1 MNLSEQP
8 RLPASFRGGKSG
20 SKDTMKLL
28 VDKVNLNS
36 QILLSQT
43 VTIIAVVVN
52 NALLELCNGTDGE
65 SPLAHIALEGL
76 WVSYRM
82 TSLSE
87 TDLFVTIPKFSILD
101 VRLDTKP
108 EMRLMLGSS
117 SDAFKQT
124 QKVPFT
130 FNPGSFR
137 RTTSEPGIDD
147 TPISTMLLMDYRWRT
162 SSQSFVIRAQQPRVL
177 VVPDFL
183 LAVAEFFVPALGA
196 LTGREETTDPMNDPI
211 SKNSSIVLMEAVYR
225 QDEDVVHLSPSKQLV
240 ADCVDIDEYT
250 YDGCGKVICLS
261 VETDTKEV
269 RSTRFRPIVVI
280 GRGKRL
286 RFVNVKIE

>member
-1 MNLSEQP
+1 MQ
-8 RLPASFRGGKSG
+8 
-20 SKDTMKLL
+20 
-28 VDKVNLNS
+28 
-36 QILLSQT
+36 
-43 VTIIAVVVN
+43 
-52 NALLELCNGTDGE
+52 
-65 SPLAHIALEGL
+65 LEGL

-82 TSLSE
+82 TSSSE

-101 VRLDTKP
+101 FRPDTKP

-117 SDAFKQT
+117 TDAFKQAFT
-124 QKVPFT
+124 VKVPFL

-137 RTTSEPGIDD
+137 RTTSEAGIDNM
-147 TPISTMLLMDYRWRT
+147 PISTMFLMDYRWRM
-162 SSQSFVIRAQQPRVL
+162 SSQSFVIRVQQPRVL

-196 LTGREETTDPMNDPI
+196 LTGREETTDPKNDPI
-211 SKNSSIVLMEAVYR
+211 SRNSSIVLMEAVYR
-225 QDEDVVHLSPSKQLV
+225 QEEDVVHLSPSKQLV
-240 ADCVDIDEYT
+240 ADWVGIDEYT

-269 RSTRFRPIVVI
+269 RSTRFRPIIVI

-286 RFVNVKIE
+286 RFVNVKIEVIRFPLIRKLFLLISCLYFRAKLTL

>member
-1 MNLSEQP
+1 MQ
-8 RLPASFRGGKSG
+8 
-20 SKDTMKLL
+20 
-28 VDKVNLNS
+28 
-36 QILLSQT
+36 
-43 VTIIAVVVN
+43 
-52 NALLELCNGTDGE
+52 
-65 SPLAHIALEGL
+65 LEGL

-117 SDAFKQT
+117 SDAFKQAVT
-124 QKVPFT
+124 QKVPST
-130 FNPGSFR
+130 INPGSFR
-137 RTTSEPGIDD
+137 RTPSEVGIDD
-147 TPISTMLLMDYRWRT
+147 TPISTMLLMDYRWRM
-162 SSQSFVIRAQQPRVL
+162 SSQSFVIRVQQPRVL

-261 VETDTKEV
+261 DETDTKEV
-269 RSTRFRPIVVI
+269 RGTRFRPIIVI

-286 RFVNVKIE
+286 RFVNVKIEVICFL